1 MSLSKLALIS
11 KKGYITKMAELLVEK
26 LTMTIR
32 KRLPKSIRKYIR
44 QEKARL
50 RWQVLDLKERKKGI
64 EEIYKKL
71 GIKKEE
77 PASAS
82 SSETAETK
90 SIAKNKI
97 K

>member
-1 MSLSKLALIS
+1 
-11 KKGYITKMAELLVEK
+11 
-26 LTMTIR
+26 MTRR
-32 KRLPKSIRKYIR
+32 KRLPKGIRKYIR

-50 RWQVLDLKERKKGI
+50 RWQVLNLKEQKKKI
-64 EEIYKKL
+64 EEIYKRL

-82 SSETAETK
+82 SSKTAKVK
-90 SIAKNKI
+90 SIAKKKI

>member
-1 MSLSKLALIS
+1 MNR
-11 KKGYITKMAELLVEK
+11 
-26 LTMTIR
+26 R

-50 RWQVLDLKERKKGI
+50 RWQVLDLKEQKKRI

-77 PASAS
+77 PALAS
-82 SSETAETK
+82 SSKTAEAK
-90 SIAKNKI
+90 SIAKKKI

>member
-1 MSLSKLALIS
+1 M
-11 KKGYITKMAELLVEK
+11 TELLVEK
-26 LTMTIR
+26 LTMTR
-32 KRLPKSIRKYIR
+32 EKRLPKSIRKYIR

-50 RWQVLDLKERKKGI
+50 RWQVLDLREQKKRI

-77 PASAS
+77 PVSAS
-82 SSETAETK
+82 SSETAEAK
-90 SIAKNKI
+90 SIAKKKI

>member
-1 MSLSKLALIS
+1 
-11 KKGYITKMAELLVEK
+11 MAELLVDK
-26 LTMTIR
+26 LTMTRR

-50 RWQVLDLKERKKGI
+50 RWQVLDLKEQKKRI

-77 PASAS
+77 PTSAS
-82 SSETAETK
+82 SSETVEAK
-90 SIAKNKI
+90 SIAKKKI

>member
-1 MSLSKLALIS
+1 MVGLLI
-11 KKGYITKMAELLVEK
+11 EK
-26 LTMTIR
+26 LTMTRR
-32 KRLPKSIRKYIR
+32 KGLPKSIRKYIR
-44 QEKARL
+44 QEKACL
-50 RWQVLDLKERKKGI
+50 RWQVLDLKEQKKRI

-82 SSETAETK
+82 SSETAKAK
-90 SIAKNKI
+90 SVAKKKI

>member
-1 MSLSKLALIS
+1 MSKFVLIS

-26 LTMTIR
+26 LTMTR
-32 KRLPKSIRKYIR
+32 GKRLPKSIRKYIR

-50 RWQVLDLKERKKGI
+50 RWQVLDLKEQKKRI

-71 GIKKEE
+71 GIRQEE
-77 PASAS
+77 PASAF
-82 SSETAETK
+82 SSEAAEAK
-90 SIAKNKI
+90 SIAKKKI

>member
-1 MSLSKLALIS
+1 
-11 KKGYITKMAELLVEK
+11 MAELLVEK
-26 LTMTIR
+26 LTMTRR

-50 RWQVLDLKERKKGI
+50 CWQVLDSKKRKKGI

-71 GIKKEE
+71 EIKKEE
-77 PASAS
+77 SAS
-82 SSETAETK
+82 VFSSETAK
-90 SIAKNKI
+90 VKGIAKKKI

>member
-1 MSLSKLALIS
+1 M
-11 KKGYITKMAELLVEK
+11 TKS
-26 LTMTIR
+26 
-32 KRLPKSIRKYIR
+32 KRLPKSIRKHIR

-50 RWQVLDLKERKKGI
+50 RWQVLDSKEQKKRI

-77 PASAS
+77 SASAPS
-82 SSETAETK
+82 LETAEAK
-90 SIAKNKI
+90 SIAKKKI

>member
-1 MSLSKLALIS
+1 MIGK
-11 KKGYITKMAELLVEK
+11 
-26 LTMTIR
+26 

-44 QEKARL
+44 LEKSRL
-50 RWQVLDLKERKKGI
+50 RWQVLDLKEQKKKI

-82 SSETAETK
+82 SSKTAK
-90 SIAKNKI
+90 VKCFNHRHLSV
-97 K
+97 